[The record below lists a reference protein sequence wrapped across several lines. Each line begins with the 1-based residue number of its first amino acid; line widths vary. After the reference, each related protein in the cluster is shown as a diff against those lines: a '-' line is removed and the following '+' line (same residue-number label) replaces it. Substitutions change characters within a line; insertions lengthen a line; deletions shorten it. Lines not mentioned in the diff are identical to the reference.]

1 MLFKGGGNGNWLQ
14 YSCLENPVDRGAWW
28 AAVHGVTQSQTW
40 LKRLS
45 SSSSILCKILFPF
58 RLLDNIEQ
66 SSLCYTVGPCWLSI
80 LNVAVCTCQSPT
92 FNVFLPFPLPT
103 RGLFPS
109 NCYFLFFF
117 SKLHFQLNK
126 VTSSALWCWSWHPRR
141 KRLSAPDTFSV
152 CTVNVI
158 FQVPGTD
165 IAHQKRRK
173 LLSDSTLKSL
183 V

>member
-1 MLFKGGGNGNWLQ
+1 MLVSG
-14 YSCLENPVDRGAWW
+14 
-28 AAVHGVTQSQTW
+28 VHQGDF
-40 LKRLS
+40 LS
-45 SSSSILCKILFPF
+45 ILFPILFLF
-58 RLLDNIEQ
+58 RLLQNIEW
-66 SSLCYTVGPCWLSI
+66 SFLCYTVGPCWLSI
-80 LNVAVCTCQSPT
+80 LNVAVCTCQSQT

-141 KRLSAPDTFSV
+141 KRLSAPDIFSV